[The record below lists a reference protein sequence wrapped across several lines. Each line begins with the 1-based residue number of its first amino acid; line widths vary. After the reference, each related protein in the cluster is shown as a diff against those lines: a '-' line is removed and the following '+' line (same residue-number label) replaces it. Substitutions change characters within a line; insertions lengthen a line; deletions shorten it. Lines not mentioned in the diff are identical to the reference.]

1 MGWWLGF
8 CWLVR
13 QNRLADFLRHPLV
26 GISHQPAALGP
37 CSHVCWPSVPASSAS
52 SFFSIL
58 VPPCKPGLLRQ
69 RGPVSF
75 VLRTCSGGDRQPAVG
90 GVQACTGGG
99 GGGGGAKLADRVRSS
114 GPGG

>member
-26 GISHQPAALGP
+26 GISHQPAALSP

-52 SFFSIL
+52 SFFLSL
-58 VPPCKPGLLRQ
+58 FLRASLACFDSGALSLLSL
-69 RGPVSF
+69 GHALEATDTP
-75 VLRTCSGGDRQPAVG
+75 L
-90 GVQACTGGG
+90 QAESRRAR
-99 GGGGGAKLADRVRSS
+99 GAKLADRVRSS